1 MGNRQLAMK
10 MKKTLTHTR
19 HNFTKPGIGRLACV
33 ALALASCLPMQAAGA
48 AREASSLL
56 VIGVMAHDQ
65 GPASDHHEHGI
76 DLNVEVLFTPLNII
90 GSPRPHVGATL
101 NFAGDTSIAYAGL
114 TFPLHDSRRWFGN
127 GFIGGVVHNG
137 PLHKNPVGCQ
147 ADSDCGFGVR
157 VMPHLGVELGYY
169 VTTENAVS
177 LYWDH
182 MSHKGIISGENE
194 GIDHLGLRYRRPF

>member
-1 MGNRQLAMK
+1 
-10 MKKTLTHTR
+10 MKKTLPFPHYP
-19 HNFTKPGIGRLACV
+19 FSKPGVGQLACI
-33 ALALASCLPMQAAGA
+33 ALAMCIGLPMQAFGA
-48 AREASSLL
+48 AREVSSLL
-56 VIGVMAHDQ
+56 VMGIMAHDQ

-76 DLNVEVLFTPLNII
+76 DLNLEMLFTPLNII

-101 NFAGDTSIAYAGL
+101 NFSGDTSIAYAGL
-114 TFPLHDSRRWFGN
+114 TFPFYDSRRWFGN
-127 GFIGGVVHNG
+127 GFIGGVVHNV
-137 PLHKNPVGCQ
+137 PLHKDPVGCQ
-147 ADSDCGFGVR
+147 TNSDCGYGVR
-157 VMPHLGVELGYY
+157 VMPHLGVEVGYY

>member
-1 MGNRQLAMK
+1 MRMKNFPPSPQQNRSRPAA
-10 MKKTLTHTR
+10 
-19 HNFTKPGIGRLACV
+19 GRLACI
-33 ALALASCLPMQAAGA
+33 ALAACSCLPPPAAAA

-56 VIGVMAHDQ
+56 VMGVMAHDQ
-65 GPASDHHEHGI
+65 GPASDHHEDGI
-76 DLNVEVLFTPLNII
+76 DLNVEVLFTPLNMI
-90 GSPRPHVGATL
+90 GTPRPHLGATL
-101 NFAGDTSIAYAGL
+101 NFTGDTSIAYAGL

-127 GFIGGVVHNG
+127 GFIGGAVHNG
-137 PLHKNPVGCQ
+137 PLHKDPVGCQ
-147 ADSDCGFGVR
+147 LNSDCGFGVR
-157 VMPHLGVELGYY
+157 LMPRLGVEWGYY